1 MSVKSL
7 ELSSVAGNVAY
18 GKIAYQIRGNTSNTA
33 YRAVDGRLRRSYD
46 NEYCALPKGDHWQ
59 SAWWYV
65 DLGETYAVSD
75 VIVYNLDEGKYST
88 WHY

>member
-18 GKIAYQIRGNTSNTA
+18 GKIAYQVRGNTSNTA
-33 YRAVDGRLRRSYD
+33 YHAVDGRLGRPDD
-46 NEYCALPKGDHWQ
+46 NEYCTLPEGDSRQ

-75 VIVYNLDEGKYST
+75 VIVYNLHEGKYST
-88 WHY
+88 WY